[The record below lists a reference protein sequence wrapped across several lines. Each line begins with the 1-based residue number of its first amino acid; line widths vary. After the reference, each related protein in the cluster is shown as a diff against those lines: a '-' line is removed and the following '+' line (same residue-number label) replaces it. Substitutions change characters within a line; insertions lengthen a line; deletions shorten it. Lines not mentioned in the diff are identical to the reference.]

1 MKNLEKE
8 SYSEMM
14 ARNDACRM
22 FIDEQ
27 HYHTSLRQEYVTTEQ
42 ALWSPVSNRH
52 CCWLFQPEG
61 NPWGK
66 RLWG

>member
-1 MKNLEKE
+1 MKNLSRETYE
-8 SYSEMM
+8 HNI

-27 HYHTSLRQEYVTTEQ
+27 CPTWQFRPEYLTAEQ
-42 ALWSPVSNRH
+42 AIWWPVVNRH
-52 CCWLFQPEG
+52 CCWTFQP
-61 NPWGK
+61 NPYGK